1 MNEAPEVNEVLEAV
15 EAPNVN
21 EAPEAKSYS
30 TKKEFMKK
38 FKKKNR
44 FMELWYRFLK
54 NKPAVLG
61 LILFIIIV
69 LLAVCAPLIADYN
82 DVAIKIDMSNR
93 FGSPFGDNLLGTDE
107 FGRDIFARI
116 VHGARISLT
125 IGISA
130 ITISFLLGGTLG
142 SIAGFFGGRL
152 DGWIMR
158 TMDVFLCLPDML
170 LAIAIVA
177 AFGVSTLNI
186 TLAIGL
192 AFTPRMSR
200 VVRAAVMSVR
210 GNEYVEA
217 ARCIGAKNGRI
228 ITRHVLINCIGPII
242 VQITLYVANAILTIS
257 ALSFIGLG
265 IEIPTPEW
273 GNMLAEG
280 RSAMRQYPH
289 LVIAPGLAIFFTILS
304 LNLLGDGLRDTLD
317 PRLKQ

>member
-1 MNEAPEVNEVLEAV
+1 MAEIT
-15 EAPNVN
+15 
-21 EAPEAKSYS
+21 EAKTYS
-30 TKKEFMKK
+30 TKKDFMKK

-54 NKPAVLG
+54 NKPAVIG
-61 LILFIIIV
+61 LILFLTIV
-69 LLAVCAPLIADYN
+69 LLAICAPLIADYN
-82 DVAIKIDMSNR
+82 EVAIKIDMSNR
-93 FGSPFGDNLLGTDE
+93 FNAPFTENLLGTDE
-107 FGRDIFARI
+107 FGRDILARI

-130 ITISFLLGGTLG
+130 ITISFLLGGALG
-142 SIAGFFGGRL
+142 SVAGFFGGKL

-158 TMDVFLCLPDML
+158 AMDVFLCLPDML

-177 AFGVSTLNI
+177 AFGASTVNI

-228 ITRHVLINCIGPII
+228 ITRHVLINCVGPII
-242 VQITLYVANAILTIS
+242 VQVTLYVANAILTIS

-280 RSAMRQYPH
+280 RGAMRQFPH

>member
-1 MNEAPEVNEVLEAV
+1 MTEIYKPDVSEV
-15 EAPNVN
+15 
-21 EAPEAKSYS
+21 KTYS
-30 TKKEFMKK
+30 TKKDFMKK
-38 FKKKNR
+38 FKKKSR

-54 NKPAVLG
+54 NKPAVIG
-61 LILFIIIV
+61 LILFITIV
-69 LLAVCAPLIADYN
+69 LLAVCAPIIADYN
-82 DVAIKIDMSNR
+82 EVAIKIDMSNR
-93 FGSPFGDNLLGTDE
+93 FNPPFSDNLLGTDE
-107 FGRDIFARI
+107 FGRDILARI

-130 ITISFLLGGTLG
+130 IAISFVLGGALG

-158 TMDVFLCLPDML
+158 AMDVFLCLPDML

-177 AFGVSTLNI
+177 AFGASTINI

-192 AFTPRMSR
+192 AFTPRLSR

-217 ARCIGAKNGRI
+217 ARCIGARNGRI
-228 ITRHVLINCIGPII
+228 ITRHVLINCVGPII